1 MIIDYVAMSISLTNS
16 KWLAINF
23 IHLLDSQTTWVKIKK
38 EHLLIHILFKYL
50 NLSTA
55 PSHEL
60 NHNKSI
66 HERVLRFIYSSYTS
80 PFQGFLDKNGSVTIH
95 QKYIQAL
102 ATLMYNVA
110 NNMHQS

>member
-1 MIIDYVAMSISLTNS
+1 M
-16 KWLAINF
+16 
-23 IHLLDSQTTWVKIKK
+23 
-38 EHLLIHILFKYL
+38 
-50 NLSTA
+50 
-55 PSHEL
+55 
-60 NHNKSI
+60 

-80 PFQGFLDKNGSVTIH
+80 PFQGFPDKNGSVTIH